1 MRLKNIKEELET
13 YGYKFDLSKTMMWIA
28 IGGIIVV
35 AVGRIFGLPAM
46 YMIALAGG
54 LGFVAPFFITCVL
67 KVQFEEKRFAEINIY
82 MEQLLYSFQK
92 SGKILTSLRDVQQ
105 LFESGNMY
113 DAIGESISHM
123 EHTYDGEDITGD
135 ALGIL
140 EERYPANLLF
150 TIHKYCN
157 QVETNG
163 GESVMGINLL
173 LEARRMWAERCMELM
188 KQKRQK
194 VLQIVLSV
202 IISVFMCWM
211 LVTVGK
217 RINIDICQY
226 AITRVTMVITLWINV
241 LIIYRGCKSL
251 SKSLCETRMP
261 GEEILDK
268 IAKLQRHSETAGFHP
283 MDGVLK
289 REVTKAL
296 EQVFPQWL
304 LQVSLLL
311 QGENVQVALAKS
323 YEDAP
328 VLMKPF
334 LRKLLQ
340 DLRDNPTDMMAYV
353 NFMQEYNLPQVQS
366 TMKMLYSISEGSGG
380 VASVQIEDIIRRN
393 QIMYDQSEKMKN
405 SDEMAGMYA
414 LFLAPQVTAGVKM
427 LVDMFVMFYGMMSAG
442 FVMGG

>member
-13 YGYKFDLSKTMMWIA
+13 YGYKFDLSKTMIWIV
-28 IGGIIVV
+28 IGGTIVV
-35 AVGRIFGLPAM
+35 AVGRTFGLPVI
-46 YMIALAGG
+46 YMIALAAG
-54 LGFVAPFFITCVL
+54 LGFIAPFFITCVL

-92 SGKILTSLRDVQQ
+92 SGKILSSLRDVQQ
-105 LFESGNMY
+105 LFESGNMH
-113 DAIGESISHM
+113 DAIGESISYM
-123 EHTYDGEDITGD
+123 EHTYDSDDIAGD

-140 EERYPANLLF
+140 EKKYPANLLY

-157 QVETNG
+157 QVEING
-163 GESVMGINLL
+163 GESAMGINLL
-173 LEARRMWAERCMELM
+173 LEARRMWADRCMELM
-188 KQKRQK
+188 KMKRQK
-194 VLQIVLSV
+194 VLQIILSV
-202 IISVFMCWM
+202 GISIFMCWM
-211 LVTVGK
+211 LITVGK
-217 RINIDICQY
+217 RMNIDICQY
-226 AITRVTMVITLWINV
+226 AITRVTMVVTLWIDV
-241 LIIYRGCKSL
+241 LIIYQGCKTL

-261 GEEILDK
+261 GEEVLDK
-268 IAKLQRHSETAGFHP
+268 IAKLQRHSGKGGMHPFDGFI
-283 MDGVLK
+283 K
-289 REVTKAL
+289 RDIRKAL

-340 DLRDNPTDMMAYV
+340 SLRDNPGDMMAYV

-366 TMKMLYSISEGSGG
+366 TMKMLYSISEGNGG
-380 VASVQIEDIIRRN
+380 RASSQIEDIIRRN

-414 LFLAPQVTAGVKM
+414 LFLAPQITAGMKM
-427 LVDMFVMFYGMMSAG
+427 LVDMFVMFYGMISAG

>member
-1 MRLKNIKEELET
+1 
-13 YGYKFDLSKTMMWIA
+13 
-28 IGGIIVV
+28 
-35 AVGRIFGLPAM
+35 
-46 YMIALAGG
+46 
-54 LGFVAPFFITCVL
+54 
-67 KVQFEEKRFAEINIY
+67 
-82 MEQLLYSFQK
+82 
-92 SGKILTSLRDVQQ
+92 
-105 LFESGNMY
+105 
-113 DAIGESISHM
+113 
-123 EHTYDGEDITGD
+123 
-135 ALGIL
+135 
-140 EERYPANLLF
+140 
-150 TIHKYCN
+150 
-157 QVETNG
+157 
-163 GESVMGINLL
+163 
-173 LEARRMWAERCMELM
+173 
-188 KQKRQK
+188 
-194 VLQIVLSV
+194 
-202 IISVFMCWM
+202 
-211 LVTVGK
+211 
-217 RINIDICQY
+217 
-226 AITRVTMVITLWINV
+226 
-241 LIIYRGCKSL
+241 
-251 SKSLCETRMP
+251 
-261 GEEILDK
+261 
-268 IAKLQRHSETAGFHP
+268 

-380 VASVQIEDIIRRN
+380 KASAQIEDIIRRN